1 MALLYL
7 FTLRT
12 QMKVIVHHEP
22 NAEDNAMLQA
32 LYSRSS
38 KSVTEHLDK
47 LKATGSG
54 KFMEQYYIGYGH
66 ASVGDLGTTTVYF
79 EGVSMLA
86 AKALQDNQLYNGQ
99 ECSSRYIDFSNV
111 EFRGGHIAPDGVVAS
126 MQEKLRAF
134 YVKYMEPTKDWLK
147 VKHPRLDGENEDKY
161 NKAIAARAFDVM
173 RGFLPCGAT
182 TNVAWMGTLRNMKE
196 RLELLMHHPLHEV
209 STTASWAYRELHSKY
224 PHSFEIGYVDATG
237 SIVERYFR
245 EDLRAYEGNEL
256 YEHLSRHDQFYSEV
270 RTKRDDDTESDAY
283 IMAIEASTEAHIDG
297 LADSPADM
305 WATATGHPKGYRPP
319 RHSGA
324 EYGQVDAW
332 GLLDFGSFRDLQRHR
347 GGYCSMPCVDPLD
360 GFHSWYLT
368 NLPIE
373 AVVDAGALL
382 DEIKALD
389 SKLIAANPTAEQRI
403 ANQYFMPMGCLVQF
417 NLKYSVSQ
425 AVYVAELR
433 SGQTVHP
440 TLRPIAQSMAKYLTD
455 FGVVVRY
462 DDRPDVW
469 STRRGGQD
477 ITVLPVL

>member
-1 MALLYL
+1 MN
-7 FTLRT
+7 
-12 QMKVIVHHEP
+12 VIVHNEA

-38 KSVTEHLDK
+38 KSVTEHLEK
-47 LKATGSG
+47 LKSTGSG

-79 EGVSMLA
+79 EGISMLA

-111 EFRGGHIAPDGVVAS
+111 EFRGGHIAPDCVVAS
-126 MQEKLRAF
+126 MQEKLRTF

-147 VKHPRLDGENEDKY
+147 VKHPRLDSESESQYD
-161 NKAIAARAFDVM
+161 KAIAARAFDIM

-182 TNVAWMGTLRNMKE
+182 TNVAWTGTLRNMKE
-196 RLELLMHHPLHEV
+196 RLELLLHHPLVEV
-209 STTASWAYRELHSKY
+209 QDIAAEAYMELYAKY
-224 PHSFEIGYVDATG
+224 QHSFRADYAAAFDA
-237 SIVERYFR
+237 
-245 EDLRAYEGNEL
+245 AEGGML
-256 YEHLSRHDQFYSEV
+256 HEHLLEIEGEELCNHLRRHDQFYTTIQVEFEDSPEY
-270 RTKRDDDTESDAY
+270 DASS
-283 IMAIEASTEAHIDG
+283 MAVKSQVGLDMDG
-297 LADSPADM
+297 LLDFPNRV
-305 WATATGHPKGYRPP
+305 WASATEHPKGFRPP

-324 EYGQVDAW
+324 ESEHVEAR

-347 GGYCSMPCVDPLD
+347 GGYCSMPCVDPLE

-373 AVVDAGALL
+373 AVVDAVELL
-382 DEIKALD
+382 DEIKSLD
-389 SKLIAANPTAEQRI
+389 SKLITADPTAEQRI
-403 ANQYFMPMGCLVQF
+403 LNQYFMPMGCLVPF
-417 NLKYSVSQ
+417 TLKYSVSQ

-440 TLRPIAQSMAKYLTD
+440 TLRPVAQSMAKHLNQR
-455 FGVVVRY
+455 GVVVNY
-462 DDRPDVW
+462 DDRPDIW

-477 ITVLPVL
+477 ITEAKDTA

>member
-1 MALLYL
+1 MN
-7 FTLRT
+7 
-12 QMKVIVHHEP
+12 VIVHNEA

-47 LKATGSG
+47 LKSIGSG
-54 KFMEQYYIGYGH
+54 KFMDQYYIGYGH

-79 EGVSMLA
+79 EGISMLA

-111 EFRGGHIAPDGVVAS
+111 ELVPGTHDVEIIA

-147 VKHPRLDGENEDKY
+147 VKHPRLEGEDEGKY
-161 NKAIAARAFDVM
+161 DKAIAARAFDVM

-182 TNVAWMGTLRNMKE
+182 TNVAWTGTLRNMKE
-196 RLELLMHHPLHEV
+196 RLELLMHHPLLEV
-209 STTASWAYRELHSKY
+209 VRIAVDAYKKLFATY
-224 PHSFEIGYVDATG
+224 PHSFEEKYTKFWCTAYL
-237 SIVERYFR
+237 ERI
-245 EDLRAYEGNEL
+245 ESQDL
-256 YEHLSRHDQFYSEV
+256 YEHLSRHDQFYSRV
-270 RTKRDDDTESDAY
+270 RVKRDDGHESDAY
-283 IMAIEASTEAHIDG
+283 AMSIGTSTVAHIDG
-297 LADSPADM
+297 LADFPADM
-305 WATATGHPKGYRPP
+305 WATATEHPKGYRPP

-324 EYGQVDAW
+324 EYEQVDVY

-360 GFHSWYLT
+360 GFHGWYLT

-373 AVVDAGALL
+373 AVVEAGALL
-382 DEIKALD
+382 DEVKALD
-389 SKLIAANPTAEQRI
+389 SRLIAANPTAQQRI
-403 ANQYFMPMGCLVQF
+403 ANQYFMPMGCLVPF
-417 NLKYSVSQ
+417 SLKYSVSQ

-440 TLRPIAQSMAKYLTD
+440 TLRPVAQSMAKHLTQR
-455 FGVVVRY
+455 GVVVNY
-462 DDRPDVW
+462 DDRPDIW
-469 STRRGGQD
+469 SMRRGVQD
-477 ITVLPVL
+477 ITEAKDTA